1 MGDQIKQTFQKLKAF
16 WTALSPK
23 IKKLFIFGFLGLLVL
38 AVALTVFLNVKAG
51 KYTVLYPSME
61 GMTQAEIQETM
72 ATVQEMGY
80 EARLNGEGRIEV
92 QTENYDDIVARLALE
107 NVNKSTIGYELYD
120 KASSLTATD
129 ADKRQYDLQEKQDRI
144 QKIIRRFGG
153 VENVAVMLN
162 LPLEN
167 VKIWEKT
174 EPKGSASVTLT
185 LDDDVKYTPKQVSAI
200 KRVVATSVPGIK
212 PEDVMVADAR
222 TGLEL
227 KGLEDQDPDSMD
239 AMTQRIEFETKLEEK
254 LEEKARQVLSVV
266 FAPEDI
272 RVAATVRIDYDKV
285 KTEEMNY
292 SAAQGSTNNS
302 GVLQHADQ
310 SSASGT
316 SGPAQGVPGEDPNTD
331 ALPQYVNETTDG
343 GGYSESSSSF
353 DYLVPYVMNQIE
365 RDPAKFTDATISV
378 TLRATP
384 DQLPSDV
391 LDSLIQS
398 VSMATHI
405 DTSNIS
411 VANYALEEPPLP
423 PGELT
428 GLDKAIEWFKDPVHV
443 MMVGA
448 AVLLFLLLIIVI
460 LVLLGKARKHKQQEE
475 VLEAATADVIELQ
488 EEDDTEFNLQQELE
502 ERKRQL
508 RESSAKTADEAIAD
522 EVRDFAKN
530 NPEITANLLRAWM
543 KEEID

>member
-1 MGDQIKQTFQKLKAF
+1 M
-16 WTALSPK
+16 
-23 IKKLFIFGFLGLLVL
+23 
-38 AVALTVFLNVKAG
+38 
-51 KYTVLYPSME
+51 VLYPSME
-61 GMTQAEIQETM
+61 GMAQSEIQETM
-72 ATVQEMGY
+72 ATIQGFGY
-80 EARLNGEGRIEV
+80 EARLSREGKIEV
-92 QTENYDDIVARLALE
+92 LSEEYDDVVARLALE

-129 ADKRQYDLQEKQDRI
+129 ADKREYKLQERQDRI
-144 QKIIRRFGG
+144 QKIIRRYDG

-162 LPLEN
+162 LPEEN
-167 VKIWEKT
+167 VKIWEKS

-185 LDDDVKYTPKQVSAI
+185 LDEDVKYTPQKVSAI

-227 KGLEDQDPDSMD
+227 KGLEDQDPYSMD
-239 AMTQRIEFETKLEEK
+239 AMTQRIEFEKKLEER
-254 LEEKARQVLSVV
+254 LEEKARQVLSVI
-266 FAPEDI
+266 FKPEEI

-285 KTEEMNY
+285 KTERMDY
-292 SAAQGSTNNS
+292 KAAEGSTNIA

-310 SSASGT
+310 SAASGT

-353 DYLVPYVMNQIE
+353 DYLVPYEMNQIE
-365 RDPAKFTDATISV
+365 RDPAKYTDATISV
-378 TLRATP
+378 TLKATP
-384 DQLPSDV
+384 DQLPAEV

-398 VSMATHI
+398 VAMATHI
-405 DTSNIS
+405 DTANIS
-411 VANYALEEPPLP
+411 VANYALEEKDDPDPDPTLV
-423 PGELT
+423 ERLV
-428 GLDKAIEWFKDPVHV
+428 KWFADPIHV
-443 MMVGA
+443 MMVGVG
-448 AVLLFLLLIIVI
+448 VLLFLLLVIVI

-522 EVRDFAKN
+522 EVREFAKN